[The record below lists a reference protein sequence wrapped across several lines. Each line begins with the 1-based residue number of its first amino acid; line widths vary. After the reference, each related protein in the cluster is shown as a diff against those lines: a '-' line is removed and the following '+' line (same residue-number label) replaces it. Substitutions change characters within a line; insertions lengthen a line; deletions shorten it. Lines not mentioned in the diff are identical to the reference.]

1 MDNSTEPWQ
10 AGGALML
17 GGRQG
22 CYGGCM
28 DQAFTGFMDEVQQL
42 VHPAL
47 KAYLQPKLALLYVP
61 FLA

>member
-1 MDNSTEPWQ
+1 
-10 AGGALML
+10 ML

-22 CYGGCM
+22 CYGGCR

-42 VHPAL
+42 VIPAL

>member
-1 MDNSTEPWQ
+1 
-10 AGGALML
+10 ML

-22 CYGGCM
+22 CYGGCR
-28 DQAFTGFMDEVQQL
+28 DQTFTGFMDEVQQL

-47 KAYLQPKLALLYVP
+47 KAYLQPKLAPLYVP